1 MVEQNSWLK
10 KKMVRPLKQ
19 GKKARPSNNMGDNS
33 VLTPCLKGTELSLAT
48 SLHLNKSRAFKKA
61 SQSRDKR
68 VLEILFRWWMAFF
81 ASQID
86 TVTILSV
93 LRATLQTHHR
103 YIPEVQPLKCVL
115 LPFPCH
121 LMSSR
126 CVGCIHSSSLGLH
139 RFWLWS

>member
-10 KKMVRPLKQ
+10 KKVVRPLKQ

-68 VLEILFRWWMAFF
+68 VLEPTAGGARQRRDYKQQVLCS
-81 ASQID
+81 ASEGQA
-86 TVTILSV
+86 
-93 LRATLQTHHR
+93 RGGQKGKPGA
-103 YIPEVQPLKCVL
+103 E
-115 LPFPCH
+115 
-121 LMSSR
+121 
-126 CVGCIHSSSLGLH
+126 
-139 RFWLWS
+139 